1 MTSEEADPQQ
11 ATADVFKRPG
21 KKEQINQL
29 ETNQA
34 YLKKRLP
41 LKVNLSLHLE
51 GNTNLVATLK
61 TIYFICVTI
70 TSLMHVKERYRVNIA
85 AVDEGGE
92 SDRDAVPQLLLVSKS
107 DLAVQQVSDETNSFC
122 LHLALVVDLGAH
134 CCSIGENIFCSN
146 SWWKWLDN
154 GEIHSLTPDMFV
166 NNITPKVVAAEAEL
180 HPRETP
186 VSRAG
191 DTWNCHWPSF

>member
-29 ETNQA
+29 QTNQA
-34 YLKKRLP
+34 YLKKRVP

-61 TIYFICVTI
+61 TICVNI
-70 TSLMHVKERYRVNIA
+70 TSVMHVKGRYRINIA
-85 AVDEGGE
+85 AVDKGGE
-92 SDRDAVPQLLLVSKS
+92 SDCDAVPQLLLVSKS

-146 SWWKWLDN
+146 SW
-154 GEIHSLTPDMFV
+154 
-166 NNITPKVVAAEAEL
+166 
-180 HPRETP
+180 
-186 VSRAG
+186 
-191 DTWNCHWPSF
+191 

>member
-1 MTSEEADPQQ
+1 ME
-11 ATADVFKRPG
+11 
-21 KKEQINQL
+21 
-29 ETNQA
+29 
-34 YLKKRLP
+34 KRLP

-61 TIYFICVTI
+61 TIYFITL
-70 TSLMHVKERYRVNIA
+70 LMHDKERYRIDIA

-92 SDRDAVPQLLLVSKS
+92 SDCDAVPQLLLVSKS

-146 SWWKWLDN
+146 SW
-154 GEIHSLTPDMFV
+154 
-166 NNITPKVVAAEAEL
+166 
-180 HPRETP
+180 
-186 VSRAG
+186 
-191 DTWNCHWPSF
+191 

>member
-29 ETNQA
+29 KTNQA
-34 YLKKRLP
+34 YLKKKRVP

-61 TIYFICVTI
+61 TIYFITL
-70 TSLMHVKERYRVNIA
+70 LMHDKERYRIDIA

-92 SDRDAVPQLLLVSKS
+92 SDCDAVPQLLLVSKS

-146 SWWKWLDN
+146 SW
-154 GEIHSLTPDMFV
+154 
-166 NNITPKVVAAEAEL
+166 
-180 HPRETP
+180 
-186 VSRAG
+186 
-191 DTWNCHWPSF
+191 